1 MRDLGTETIET
12 KRLTLRKFQAN
23 DAADMYYHYCS
34 DPEVTRFMTWPAHRN
49 LEITNR
55 VLSSWLDQYDEK
67 TYMWAIVSKDIHE
80 VIGTISVTQMD
91 TKAKSCEIAYA
102 IGQNYWNQGYTTEA
116 LKAVMAFLFEQVGVN
131 RIWACHDTR
140 NPASGAVMK
149 KCGMVYEGRLRQAIK
164 LNAGIGDLDTYGIL
178 KSEWTKEA

>member
-12 KRLTLRKFQAN
+12 KRLILRQFQAN

-49 LEITNR
+49 LEVPNR
-55 VLSSWLDQYDEK
+55 GLSSWLDQYDEK

-91 TKAKSCEIAYA
+91 TKAESCEIAYA

-116 LKAVMAFLFEQVGVN
+116 LKAVMAFLFEQVAVN

-140 NPASGAVMK
+140 TPASGAVMK

>member
-12 KRLTLRKFQAN
+12 KRLTLRQFQAN

-49 LEITNR
+49 LEVTNR

-91 TKAKSCEIAYA
+91 TKA
-102 IGQNYWNQGYTTEA
+102 
-116 LKAVMAFLFEQVGVN
+116 
-131 RIWACHDTR
+131 
-140 NPASGAVMK
+140 
-149 KCGMVYEGRLRQAIK
+149 
-164 LNAGIGDLDTYGIL
+164 
-178 KSEWTKEA
+178 